1 MLFLFLS
8 FWSFFFLNLKSGFGD
23 SGFGVVIISSVN
35 SSGIIVVVVL
45 SPFSNSVVSKVTPL
59 LSSVILSASMILPS
73 IPPTVLLSIFPF
85 RFSGNQEPRNRF
97 YLGVAQNFLFT
108 LKISYF
114 KNPLF
119 DWKSLGE
126 AHASV
131 LHQFR
136 SACW

>member
-1 MLFLFLS
+1 MLFLFLY
-8 FWSFFFLNLKSGFGD
+8 FWSFFFLTLKSDFGD
-23 SGFGVVIISSVN
+23 VGFRVVIISSV
-35 SSGIIVVVVL
+35 SPSGIIAVVL

-59 LSSVILSASMILPS
+59 LLSVILSASIILPS

-97 YLGVAQNFLFT
+97 YLDVAQNFLFT